1 LFAEQNRTVHV
12 PATSVVAALSRPVLS
27 NPPVICATQTPY
39 IVDVENSDEEVLSF
53 PAMRNP
59 IHTLISSSS
68 ESITSGLFLAADS
81 DRYIN
86 VFDPSKT
93 ALAMNLVAE
102 KEVSSLSLY
111 PGGESCELEKQVL
124 AALIE
129 DGTVEL
135 FNRPFV
141 PLGPSQGSKAMSLKA
156 KGRQM
161 TRKADAV
168 LKIVRPENRKVVS
181 VVKTEFHGPELFVA
195 WAEGGVNV
203 IFERVRWQDE
213 NTEQLAFS
221 GVKEV
226 KGRKSASVLNSAAV
240 NGARDAGKSHV
251 DENSA
256 VVELGAFA
264 DDVEMNDSP
273 DHADVV
279 SISSDEE
286 VSDAEEEATKSTKVR
301 SRGKKSE
308 DVEMQ
313 DAAESEV
320 NEEDPDEEGGEEQ
333 EAEELTFG
341 ELVQRQAAPTAIDV
355 EAELEDEAGA
365 GPLIS
370 GITTTSVY
378 QIPSGVSL
386 STVLS
391 QALKTN
397 DNDMLESCFHTGD
410 LNIIRTTIQRLDS
423 TLAGALLQRLAERMA
438 SRPGRYGHLLVWV
451 QWTCIA
457 HGGVIA
463 GKTALLDRMS
473 SLFKIMD
480 QRSSSL
486 PSLLLLKGKLDMLDA
501 QLGLRQSMADHRT
514 NGLDDQEMLENVTHY
529 QGVNDDSEVERP
541 ERRKKSA
548 NASRVKSFPEEE
560 DENEDEAI
568 PNGIGSGVESDNDE
582 EEGSEEE
589 VDDHDLIDI
598 EAEEY
603 AGSSDAEES
612 LEDNEEEEDE
622 DDEEDSDAGSDMVDF
637 IADSEEGSE
646 DEAITTAPPPK
657 KAKLGKK
664 PAGRR

>member
-1 LFAEQNRTVHV
+1 MHV

-39 IVDVENSDEEVLSF
+39 IIDLENSDGAVLSL

-59 IHTLISSSS
+59 IHTLISSSTK
-68 ESITSGLFLAADS
+68 SISSGLFLAADN

-111 PGGESCELEKQVL
+111 PGGESSELEKQVL
-124 AALIE
+124 AVLVQ

-141 PLGPSQGSKAMSLKA
+141 QPGGSQSSKAASLKA

-168 LKIVRPENRKVVS
+168 LRIVRPENRRVVS
-181 VVKTEFHGPELFVA
+181 VVKAEFHGPELFVA

-213 NTEQLAFS
+213 DTEQLAFS
-221 GVKEV
+221 GVKEI

-251 DENSA
+251 DENGA
-256 VVELGAFA
+256 VVELGAFV
-264 DDVEMNDSP
+264 DDVDMHDSP

-286 VSDAEEEATKSTKVR
+286 VSDAEDVAESTTVR
-301 SRGKKSE
+301 SKAKKSD

-313 DAAESEV
+313 DAAESGA
-320 NEEDPDEEGGEEQ
+320 NDDDNNDDDGEGEEEQ
-333 EAEELTFG
+333 EGEELTFG

-355 EAELEDEAGA
+355 EAELEDEAAA

-423 TLAGALLQRLAERMA
+423 TLAGTLLQRLAERMA

-457 HGGVIA
+457 HGGAIA
-463 GKTALLDRMS
+463 GKADLLNRMS

-501 QLGLRQSMADHRT
+501 QVGLRQSMADRRT
-514 NGLDDQEMLENVTHY
+514 NGMDDEEMLENVTHY
-529 QGVNDDSEVERP
+529 QGVNDDSEAERP
-541 ERRKKSA
+541 GRRKKST
-548 NASRVKSFPEEE
+548 NASRVKSVPEEE
-560 DENEDEAI
+560 DGGEDDTI
-568 PNGIGSGVESDNDE
+568 PNGIGSGLESDNDE
-582 EEGSEEE
+582 EEGSEDE
-589 VDDHDLIDI
+589 VDDEDLIDI

-612 LEDNEEEEDE
+612 LEENEDE
-622 DDEEDSDAGSDMVDF
+622 DEGDEDDSDAGSDLVDF
-637 IADSEEGSE
+637 IADSEEGSD
-646 DEAITTAPPPK
+646 DEEITTAPPPK

-664 PAGRR
+664 SADRR